1 MANVAFDFEWDSK
14 KASANFRKHK
24 VSFELAATVFLDH
37 MAVSIFDEAHSQ
49 YEERWLTLG
58 FSSNGVLLAVAHTY
72 EFVSTNR
79 IRIRIISVRLASKQE
94 RFFYADNPR

>member
-14 KASANFRKHK
+14 KASSNFRKHK

-37 MAVSIFDEAHSQ
+37 MALSIFDDAHSQ

-58 FSSNGVLLAVAHTY
+58 FSSNGVLLTVAHTY
-72 EFVSTNR
+72 VLVSTNR